1 MHRLLVYILI
11 FVLKLNKLNL
21 ILKGHLAGILV
32 GLLYIYGP
40 VKYILDLI
48 VPTSTTKLIFFI
60 FKFLSLFFFKMKI
73 DNLGKIDEH
82 GGCKMV
88 NGSIMINFYHH

>member
-48 VPTSTTKLIFFI
+48 VPTSTTKLIFL
-60 FKFLSLFFFKMKI
+60 FL
-73 DNLGKIDEH
+73 
-82 GGCKMV
+82 
-88 NGSIMINFYHH
+88 NFYALVFSFLR